1 MKLGRQRQTESI
13 YIYIN
18 IYIYIYIYAAVG
30 FMLLWEMHDIDE
42 KSKSNQ
48 RN

>member
-1 MKLGRQRQTESI
+1 MKLERQRDRQRV
-13 YIYIN
+13 N

>member
-13 YIYIN
+13 YIYK
-18 IYIYIYIYAAVG
+18 YIYIYAAVG
-30 FMLLWEMHDIDE
+30 FMLLREMHDIDE

>member
-1 MKLGRQRQTESI
+1 MKLERQRDRQRVNI
-13 YIYIN
+13 Y

>member
-1 MKLGRQRQTESI
+1 MYEVRETERQTESK
-13 YIYIN
+13 YIY